1 MAIFSLYCHNG
12 TISAYGSGGEKKL
25 LSGYLRK
32 LLVRLTVSNKY
43 RAAVFSCRSRL
54 DVGIR
59 NEVVAIITNE
69 NCQAL
74 TPIVEKFV
82 AKSVSISAG
91 IDAYIVR
98 IQSASCIRAPSDLRP
113 FSLFSFRCRAEITV
127 AFKHAIKNS
136 SEKIVKRF
144 KPLAP
149 DTVFT

>member
-1 MAIFSLYCHNG
+1 M
-12 TISAYGSGGEKKL
+12 

-82 AKSVSISAG
+82 AKSAEQCTGCFKEEFDMKGGVHKVIEG
-91 IDAYIVR
+91 RVR
-98 IQSASCIRAPSDLRP
+98 CKRR
-113 FSLFSFRCRAEITV
+113 
-127 AFKHAIKNS
+127 HAQDN
-136 SEKIVKRF
+136 
-144 KPLAP
+144 
-149 DTVFT
+149 